1 MLKTCIQLTSQTI
14 LIYSTPNIYTYTTE
28 TNVYMYIYTHT
39 YTYTH
44 TRIWGMANIAYY
56 VIFKHWT
63 IGTLFSKQIVWC
75 EHTCLLC
82 SPTCQYPGS
91 ISSGFPGPPLKI
103 IKPHKVVKN
112 MNSVII
118 IGKSSEGTGLEL
130 RLILDS
136 VTEACFLIHNV
147 EQWQFSARA
156 AVTTGTGHS
165 CSWWLQEP
173 SINFFVCHLFSVQ
186 QTNVQIARLLET
198 GVLISLLFNFSLK
211 VDDLFIL
218 SPNQALVSW
227 ASMTLL

>member
-1 MLKTCIQLTSQTI
+1 
-14 LIYSTPNIYTYTTE
+14 
-28 TNVYMYIYTHT
+28 
-39 YTYTH
+39 
-44 TRIWGMANIAYY
+44 MANIAYH
-56 VIFKHWT
+56 VIFKHWN

-103 IKPHKVVKN
+103 ITPHKVVKN

-118 IGKSSEGTGLEL
+118 TGKSSEGTGLEL

-165 CSWWLQEP
+165 VKFLVVARTVHQLFCVSPVFSSANKCPNSKTFGDWCSHFLAVQFLTESGWL
-173 SINFFVCHLFSVQ
+173 IHSVSKSGSCE
-186 QTNVQIARLLET
+186 L
-198 GVLISLLFNFSLK
+198 G
-211 VDDLFIL
+211 
-218 SPNQALVSW
+218 
-227 ASMTLL
+227 